1 MRIIDWIFLFIGVV
15 LSALGGIFLKLGAVQ
30 VDHSQGIGIAINQAL
45 LQWRLYLGALCYFI
59 PVVIWIYMLKRI
71 DITFLQPLFALVY
84 VATPLLAIPLLSE
97 TMPITRWAGI
107 AVIMIGII
115 IVART

>member
-1 MRIIDWIFLFIGVV
+1 MKALDWLLLLTGVI
-15 LSALGGIFLKLGAVQ
+15 LSSLGGIFLKLGAMH
-30 VDHSQGIGIAINQAL
+30 VDHGNGMATAITQAL
-45 LQWRLYLGALCYFI
+45 TQWRLYFGAFCYFI

-84 VATPLLAIPLLSE
+84 VATPLLAISMLHE
-97 TMPITRWAGI
+97 TMPAARWIGI
-107 AVIMIGII
+107 AVILIGIA